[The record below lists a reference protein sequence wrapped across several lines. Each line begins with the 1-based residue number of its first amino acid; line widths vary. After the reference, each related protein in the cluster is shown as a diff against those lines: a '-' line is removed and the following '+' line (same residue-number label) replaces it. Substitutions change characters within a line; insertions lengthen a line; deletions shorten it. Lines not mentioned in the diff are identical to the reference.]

1 MYNNLSHSLVI
12 IPHILLI
19 VAVLHMKTE
28 KVEMEL
34 YTLWDGLIGCWR
46 LYKCVLKEGT
56 IIVGNLGER
65 DVTFLL

>member
-1 MYNNLSHSLVI
+1 
-12 IPHILLI
+12 
-19 VAVLHMKTE
+19 MKTE